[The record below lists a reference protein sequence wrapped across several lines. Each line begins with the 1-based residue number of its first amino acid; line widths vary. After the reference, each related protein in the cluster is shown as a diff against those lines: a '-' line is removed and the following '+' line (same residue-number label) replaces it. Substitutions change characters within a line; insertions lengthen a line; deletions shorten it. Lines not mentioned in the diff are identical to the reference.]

1 MRFRLYA
8 HPAPVIL
15 AGRSVPAA
23 DGLHVEAAGGFRLR
37 RTATAT
43 NIEPLPGSVLRVR
56 SADGVPVPGSDRPV
70 TGFTIA
76 NETGADLAIW
86 LETAGFHFV
95 LPAGGTVPAA
105 CVTRPRQDGGDT
117 WDGAGEIVS
126 EPGLLQFFELADC
139 SFVLGMPDGSV
150 LEAYHPADPL
160 IAAMLRE
167 LGYEAR
173 LRKHGVT
180 EGRPEHVCVEGR
192 FVSAG

>member
-15 AGRSVPAA
+15 AGRSVPAP

-37 RTATAT
+37 CTATAAMF
-43 NIEPLPGSVLRVR
+43 EPLPGSVLRVR
-56 SADGVPVPGSDRPV
+56 SADGVPLPGSDRPV

-95 LPAGGTVPAA
+95 LPAGATVPAA
-105 CVTRPRQDGGDT
+105 CVTPRPDGAGT
-117 WDGAGEIVS
+117 WDGVGEIVS
-126 EPGLLQFFELADC
+126 EPGLLQFFELADV

-173 LRKHGVT
+173 SRKHGGA